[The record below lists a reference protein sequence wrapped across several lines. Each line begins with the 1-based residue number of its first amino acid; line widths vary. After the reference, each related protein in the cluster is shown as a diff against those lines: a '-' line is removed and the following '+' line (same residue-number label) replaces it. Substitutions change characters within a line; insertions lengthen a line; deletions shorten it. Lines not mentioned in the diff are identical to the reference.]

1 MKKISV
7 YLLLLLVGLTI
18 SCSDDRDDK
27 SGLLSR
33 VTSKDKKT
41 GFIFGTIHLYPNDR
55 LKISNQVL
63 STLRQCETLAL
74 ERNIKD
80 SVDQKLFTERPIR
93 IQTIL
98 RTYQVISDKYR
109 EGLKN
114 MESELIT
121 FADSN
126 DMKLTGLETSTE
138 LLDLM
143 TKVPN
148 IDKGETDEHIIGLY
162 EITIDIYKDELID
175 YFADTYL
182 NKELGLETRKLL
194 VDKRNENWLD
204 NIENLI
210 NQDNAFIAIG
220 MGHLGGENGLLNL
233 LEKKGY
239 KLERIKI

>member
-1 MKKISV
+1 MF
-7 YLLLLLVGLTI
+7 LLWLIGLTI

-27 SGLLSR
+27 SGLLWR
-33 VTSKDKKT
+33 ITSKDKKI

-63 STLRQCETLAL
+63 STLKQCKFLAL

-80 SVDQKLFTERPIR
+80 SADQKVFIERPIR
-93 IQTIL
+93 IQTIF
-98 RTYQVISDKYR
+98 RTYQVISDKYG

-121 FADSN
+121 FSDSN
-126 DMKLTGLETSTE
+126 NIKLTGLETSAE
-138 LLDLM
+138 LLELM

-148 IDKGETDEHIIGLY
+148 IDKGETDEYILGLY
-162 EITIDIYKDELID
+162 ELSLDIYKEELID

-182 NKELGLETRKLL
+182 DKELGLEARKLL
-194 VDKRNENWLD
+194 VDNRNENWLD
-204 NIENLI
+204 NIDNLI
-210 NQDNAFIAIG
+210 SQDKVFIAVG

-233 LEKKGY
+233 LKKKGY
-239 KLERIKI
+239 KLDRIEI